1 MQLKGVDGMREPRI
15 TFAGYEFSNNLND
28 ASTANWL
35 EVDISVQTPH
45 GWGTSRVACMHT
57 WDALSLADWFDTL
70 GAQRPVGELEMLF
83 PEPNLQFRVAHQT
96 AREITFHVGFILERP
111 GQWQMDDAH
120 NVDSSNYV
128 GEMDLTMS
136 YAALLTASESL
147 RVEVQNFPIRKAESL

>member
-1 MQLKGVDGMREPRI
+1 MQLKGVDGIRELRI
-15 TFAGYEFSNNLND
+15 TFAGYEFSNDLSD

-35 EVDISVQTPH
+35 EADINVQTPH

-57 WDALSLADWFDTL
+57 WDALSLDDWLDTL
-70 GAQRPVGELEMLF
+70 GAQRLVGELEMLF

-128 GEMDLTMS
+128 GEMGLTMS